1 MELDIQE
8 NLRKDREEKD
18 ALAIKDSS
26 VACTSNW
33 DKGKGHMESIPLV
46 TVAQQVKA
54 LIHTSQQFKQKM
66 TKMTSMLDTQEIA
79 TNQPVD
85 EVQVTTAITQIVG
98 DQVMDNIKPLQIL
111 EVQVPSSSTH
121 TIDLTNSNKEEE

>member
-33 DKGKGHMESIPLV
+33 DKGKGLMESIPQE
-46 TVAQQVKA
+46 TMAQKFKS
-54 LIHTSQQFKQKM
+54 LMHTSQQFKQKLK
-66 TKMTSMLDTQEIA
+66 KMTSMLDTEEIA
-79 TNQPVD
+79 TN
-85 EVQVTTAITQIVG
+85 
-98 DQVMDNIKPLQIL
+98 
-111 EVQVPSSSTH
+111 
-121 TIDLTNSNKEEE
+121 